1 MLQQYVPL
9 PKVIVTVD
17 ERVAPVFP
25 STKTACQIPSQ
36 GSSTCPNA
44 TACTKST
51 VIREK
56 AALRL
61 IASPCPLRSEEHTS
75 ELQSHSDLVC
85 RLLLEKKKTKQHNA
99 PLRERLHAPEP
110 ERELRLDG
118 RDDAVHGRHRG
129 AERGLNRGSGRDGP
143 ATCAAHGEG

>member
-44 TACTKST
+44 TVCTKST

-56 AALRL
+56 AALRQANSIAMSSRLQNSRWHKKSHLMDMGIPGGYRTL
-61 IASPCPLRSEEHTS
+61 IVLMNSFFYSRQTDILA
-75 ELQSHSDLVC
+75 
-85 RLLLEKKKTKQHNA
+85 A
-99 PLRERLHAPEP
+99 WF
-110 ERELRLDG
+110 
-118 RDDAVHGRHRG
+118 
-129 AERGLNRGSGRDGP
+129 GSKP
-143 ATCAAHGEG
+143 

>member
-1 MLQQYVPL
+1 MHRPRSSDVFLYT
-9 PKVIVTVD
+9 VTRNPPGAAAVAIHLITSSTATRHVSTVGDAPTIGSITKSDRHVD

-44 TACTKST
+44 TVCTKST

-61 IASPCPLRSEEHTS
+61 IASPCPLVSRI
-75 ELQSHSDLVC
+75 V
-85 RLLLEKKKTKQHNA
+85 
-99 PLRERLHAPEP
+99 
-110 ERELRLDG
+110 DG
-118 RDDAVHGRHRG
+118 IRRV
-129 AERGLNRGSGRDGP
+129 
-143 ATCAAHGEG
+143 T